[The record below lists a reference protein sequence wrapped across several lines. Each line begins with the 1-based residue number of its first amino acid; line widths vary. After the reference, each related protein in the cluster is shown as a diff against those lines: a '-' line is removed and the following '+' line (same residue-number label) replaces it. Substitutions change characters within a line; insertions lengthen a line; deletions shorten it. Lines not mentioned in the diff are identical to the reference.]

1 MRLLYTEKDLLL
13 SACPARQSVPLTA
26 YLVRFS
32 VTNVFTREGNALS
45 KHTLHTKF
53 VLCASREQRS
63 KPLSSTWPSA
73 FIHQRADK
81 LESVWRCTVAQ
92 SVVTLASVGCFRS
105 PDIDIKRSHFCTEIT
120 GGFGAGVKGDAGSGC
135 RFCVL
140 RKSSARG
147 SRYIWKVVV

>member
-1 MRLLYTEKDLLL
+1 MRLLYTEKDILL
-13 SACPARQSVPLTA
+13 SACPAPQSVQLTA
-26 YLVRFS
+26 YLVRLS

-53 VLCASREQRS
+53 VLCALREQRS

-73 FIHQRADK
+73 FIHKCADK

-92 SVVTLASVGCFRS
+92 SVVTLAPVGCFRS
-105 PDIDIKRSHFCTEIT
+105 PDIDIKPSHCCTEIT
-120 GGFGAGVKGDAGSGC
+120 GGFGAGVKGDDGFGC
-135 RFCVL
+135 RFWAP

-147 SRYIWKVVV
+147 SRYISKVVV